1 MCVCV
6 CVACSCE
13 LLELTVQ
20 GKVNVRANKQNTI
33 SVKCSENI
41 AVNTL
46 NLIQV
51 AGGKVRS
58 RILGR
63 VRRRSV

>member
-1 MCVCV
+1 M
-6 CVACSCE
+6 
-13 LLELTVQ
+13 Q
-20 GKVNVRANKQNTI
+20 GKVNVRASEQANKQNTI